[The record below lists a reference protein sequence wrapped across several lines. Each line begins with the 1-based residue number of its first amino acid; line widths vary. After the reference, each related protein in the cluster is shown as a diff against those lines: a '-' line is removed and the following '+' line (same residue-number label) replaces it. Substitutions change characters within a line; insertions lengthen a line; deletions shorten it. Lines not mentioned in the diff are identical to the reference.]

1 MRHEGW
7 LRKSK
12 QYSLVYRRGR
22 SWANSQLAMK
32 VLPNDLNLT
41 RFGISTSRRVGKAV
55 VRNRIKR
62 LLREILRSQQV
73 KEGWDI
79 VIIARPQ
86 ASNTTYERL
95 GKSAE
100 DLLARAELFKSFYK
114 EANEKINGDADRG

>member
-55 VRNRIKR
+55 VRNRVKR

-86 ASNTTYERL
+86 SSNTTYERL

-100 DLLARAELFKSFYK
+100 DLLARAGLFKSFYK
-114 EANEKINGDADRG
+114 EATEKINGDVNRS

>member
-41 RFGISTSRRVGKAV
+41 RLGISTSRRVGKAV
-55 VRNRIKR
+55 VRNRVKR

-86 ASNTTYERL
+86 SSNTTYERL

-100 DLLARAELFKSFYK
+100 DLLARAGLFKSFYK
-114 EANEKINGDADRG
+114 EATEKINGDVDRS

>member
-12 QYSLVYRRGR
+12 QYSLVYRKGR

-32 VLPNDLNLT
+32 ILPNDLNLT

-100 DLLARAELFKSFYK
+100 DLIARAGLFKSFYK
-114 EANEKINGDADRG
+114 EATEKINGDADRS

>member
-55 VRNRIKR
+55 VRNRVKR

-86 ASNTTYERL
+86 SSNTTYERL

-100 DLLARAELFKSFYK
+100 DLLARAGLFKSFYK
-114 EANEKINGDADRG
+114 EATEKINGDVDRS